1 MMYSAATGKFVQW
14 RPSRRLLLGF
24 WPMGETMTAS
34 KRDLWRRSNWRV
46 VTPPR
51 LVLFCTMD
59 YLARWMSTA
68 TATDISHTP
77 RHPYNTAVVDRY
89 LKHSLDFL
97 LTTEFSPRICARST
111 RKCWKT
117 HTHTKKKHIQ
127 KQAHKQ
133 WGIKNITITHEW
145 KAHQVEVYTFHHI

>member
-1 MMYSAATGKFVQW
+1 
-14 RPSRRLLLGF
+14 
-24 WPMGETMTAS
+24 MTAS

-77 RHPYNTAVVDRY
+77 RQLYNPSKKKWGNPGTPLFRDLTPLVDFWDPQPNNCGATVGGGY
-89 LKHSLDFL
+89 GHW
-97 LTTEFSPRICARST
+97 RST
-111 RKCWKT
+111 A
-117 HTHTKKKHIQ
+117 KKKLRPVRLQGIYSYIFIFLRTALFLCSCWYSLIGNPDFCTQ
-127 KQAHKQ
+127 KCQGGQHK
-133 WGIKNITITHEW
+133 
-145 KAHQVEVYTFHHI
+145 